1 MNAIGLLIK
10 AKLIVQQIAPKIQ
23 AVASELKDVAQS
35 VSQTAQHT
43 IAIGT
48 TAAGTSATWLG
59 WIPSNIGTL
68 ATVSGMLLSLTL
80 VGRNWTGWANERKLG
95 KLNLEKTAL
104 EVEDLKLR
112 QQSSEKL
119 FMHLV
124 KDEDNGE
131 KRRITDN
138 PLIKKDL

>member
-1 MNAIGLLIK
+1 MNVTNLLIK
-10 AKLIVQQIAPKIQ
+10 LKLVIHQFAPKIH
-23 AVASELKDVAQS
+23 AVASEAKDIVQN

-43 IAIGT
+43 LAIGT
-48 TAAGTSATWLG
+48 AAAGTSTWFG

-68 ATVSGMLLSLTL
+68 ATISGMLLSLTL

-124 KDEDNGE
+124 KDEGNGE

-138 PLIKKDL
+138 PLLKKDL